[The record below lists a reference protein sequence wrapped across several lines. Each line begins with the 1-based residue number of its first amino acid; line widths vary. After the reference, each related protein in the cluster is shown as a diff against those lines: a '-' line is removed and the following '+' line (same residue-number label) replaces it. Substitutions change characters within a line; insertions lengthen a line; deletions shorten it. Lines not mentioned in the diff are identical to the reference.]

1 MAAAFHLQAES
12 VGLFSEGLLAFDGDG
27 RICAVNQ
34 SALNLLG
41 RRARL
46 AGQAG
51 GSIFDCSLDELFAAP
66 ARSHASWPLRTRD
79 GRQLFAACVA
89 RRAKWSVPAP
99 AGQCQPLAGICLATR
114 RCK

>member
-27 RICAVNQ
+27 RICAANQ

-41 RRARL
+41 SSRRL

-51 GSIFDCSLDELFAAP
+51 GAFLPAAMTSCSAAP
-66 ARSHASWPLRTRD
+66 APGHASWPLRTRD
-79 GRQLFAACVA
+79 GRQVFASLRGPAA
-89 RRAKWSVPAP
+89 RCGVPA
-99 AGQCQPLAGICLATR
+99 AQPLPPVAAGLPAR
-114 RCK
+114 PGVAK